1 MVRWLRDAS
10 GRFPR
15 RPHYE
20 VTELE
25 SVCTDLLREL
35 RRQRPRAEP
44 YPITVDDLSVLVEQH
59 AADLD
64 LYAELAPDLDG
75 VTDFARHAKPRVRI
89 AARLSNSA
97 PSHRRLRSTLAH
109 ELAHVVLH
117 NFIWWFDPGV
127 AYDPQALSP
136 KCVLR
141 TVSGDWMEWQANYC
155 ASALLVPASAMPA
168 VPEPVWERSA
178 AARALLRDVQTRF
191 DVSAQLATIRLRQ
204 LGHLTAR
211 PRAIVRAPVPRA
223 WA

>member
-20 VTELE
+20 VAELE
-25 SVCTDLLREL
+25 SICADLFLEL
-35 RRQRPRAEP
+35 RQQRRQPES
-44 YPITVDDLSVLVEQH
+44 YPITVDDLAVLVERH

-75 VTDFARHAKPRVRI
+75 VTDFTRGAKPRVRI
-89 AARLSNSA
+89 SARLSSNA
-97 PSHRRLRSTLAH
+97 RSHNRLRSTLAH

-127 AYDPQALSP
+127 AFDPQSLSP

-141 TVSGDWMEWQANYC
+141 IVSGDWMEWQANYC
-155 ASALLVPASAMPA
+155 AGALLVPATA
-168 VPEPVWERSA
+168 VPSLQNPVWERSA
-178 AARALLRDVQTRF
+178 TARTLIRAVQTRF
-191 DVSAQLATIRLRQ
+191 DVSAQLGTIRLRQ
-204 LGHLTAR
+204 LGHLTTR
-211 PRAIVRAPVPRA
+211 PRRIARAPIPKL
-223 WA
+223 W